1 MKVGNRIAAALVF
14 IATAG
19 AGVAHFSAPRAW
31 ACSYGESPDILCSNE
46 QQFIN
51 DLSAKGITPTQSP
64 HILAG
69 LGWKVCGDLYSGRT
83 AYVEANRVYAYNT
96 GLGGD
101 GAQAL
106 VAAAI
111 ADLCPDATGPHYI
124 PPGSQPIF
132 NLP

>member
-1 MKVGNRIAAALVF
+1 MRSTNMFAGAGIAAAVL
-14 IATAG
+14 ATGLAG
-19 AGVAHFSAPRAW
+19 GFPPKAW
-31 ACSYGESPDILCSNE
+31 ACGYGESTDILCSNE

-69 LGWKVCGDLYSGRT
+69 LGWKVCGDLYAGRT
-83 AYVEANRVYAYNT
+83 AYVESNRVYAYNT

-111 ADLCPDATGPHYI
+111 ADLCPDAIGPHYI
-124 PPGSQPIF
+124 PPGAQPNY